1 MGKEKRSKP
10 FGEGTTKVSG
20 STGPGVAGVSGSGN
34 HESAVRALVTHVEE
48 NLGGYLTAEA
58 DDKQD
63 YFSLAATIVQQ
74 TSWLLNIHVFA
85 FFTLT
90 KCKQD
95 HKVPFSFYYLLLNL

>member
-1 MGKEKRSKP
+1 MGNEKRSKP
-10 FGEGTTKVSG
+10 FGEGTAKVSG

-63 YFSLAATIVQQ
+63 FSLAAMIVQQ
-74 TSWLLNIHVFA
+74 TSRLLNIHVFA

-90 KCKQD
+90 KCKQS